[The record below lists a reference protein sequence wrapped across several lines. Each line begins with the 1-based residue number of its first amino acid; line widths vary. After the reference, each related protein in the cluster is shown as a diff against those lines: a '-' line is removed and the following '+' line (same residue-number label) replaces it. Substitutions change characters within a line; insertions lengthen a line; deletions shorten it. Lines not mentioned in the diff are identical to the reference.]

1 MTHPH
6 TTPERV
12 LITGGAAGIGAA
24 IAERCRAE
32 GYLPI
37 VIDRVVDSVPGA
49 IRADLSDAADTAR
62 ALQAALASA
71 PSRGWSTTWAW
82 WCRPMPSTR
91 RWPSSTWPFR

>member
-1 MTHPH
+1 MTQPN

-12 LITGGAAGIGAA
+12 LITGGGAGIGAA
-24 IAERCRAE
+24 IAARCRAE

-62 ALQAALASA
+62 ALQEARAGGPITRLGCAL
-71 PSRGWSTTWAW
+71 
-82 WCRPMPSTR
+82 
-91 RWPSSTWPFR
+91 

>member
-1 MTHPH
+1 MSYPHPNPAGA
-6 TTPERV
+6 PERV

-49 IRADLSDAADTAR
+49 AAGDQH
-62 ALQAALASA
+62 ALGGGIGL
-71 PSRGWSTTWAW
+71 GHGF
-82 WCRPMPSTR
+82 CG
-91 RWPSSTWPFR
+91 